1 MNKLN
6 QTYKELAVPYFKET
20 FYFIDE
26 VMKAKGHP
34 YYLIGSSAIA
44 LELLKEGVKPSR
56 GTKDIDFAVMLSSIN
71 EYEEVV
77 EELVKRGF
85 TKVKAPW
92 TLYHSEYNVAIDL
105 LPYGQI
111 AQNDTIQFNERY
123 SDLHVIGLEEVLK
136 ETIKIP
142 IEEKIAQIPPLPG
155 IVLLKLVA
163 WSDRPEKR
171 GDDLADT
178 LHIIKAYFEY
188 EWDDIVENHN
198 DIFPD
203 TEELDQLKV
212 SARVLGRKA
221 RTYLEQSK
229 VLEERI
235 IKVLDENL
243 IEIENSIIAKEWA
256 KLNNC
261 DVIYAHSIL
270 EELKVGLI
278 E

>member
-6 QTYKELAVPYFKET
+6 QTYKELAIPYFKET

-44 LELLKEGVKPSR
+44 LELLKEGVKPGR
-56 GTKDIDFAVMLSSIN
+56 GTKDIDFAVMLSTMDEYN
-71 EYEEVV
+71 EIVD
-77 EELVKRGF
+77 ELVKRGF

-111 AQNDTIQFNERY
+111 AQNDTIQFNERHL
-123 SDLHVIGLEEVLK
+123 DLHVLGLEEVLK
-136 ETIKIP
+136 DSIEIP

-163 WSDRPEKR
+163 WSDRPEDR
-171 GDDLADT
+171 GDDLSDI
-178 LHIIKAYFEY
+178 LHIIRTYFEY
-188 EWDDIVENHN
+188 KWDDIVENHN
-198 DIFPD
+198 DTFSD
-203 TEELDQLKV
+203 AEELDQLKV

-221 RTYLEQSK
+221 RTYLEQSN
-229 VLEERI
+229 VLEQRI
-235 IKVLDENL
+235 MKVLDENL

-256 KLNNC
+256 KLN
-261 DVIYAHSIL
+261 DFEVSYAHSIL